1 MLRRL
6 LHRLHLRHSP
16 SEAYAEVMRQNM
28 AAMARGIE
36 QGARE
41 TEGMDWDERVRYVL
55 EHTSPATLAH
65 AEMVARRSFP
75 ALYEDEETQEA

>member
-6 LHRLHLRHSP
+6 LHRLRLSYSP
-16 SEAYAEVMRQNM
+16 SGAYAEVMRQHV
-28 AAMARGIE
+28 AAMARGAE

-55 EHTSPATLAH
+55 EHTDPATLAH
-65 AEMVARRSFP
+65 AEMVARRSFFT
-75 ALYEDEETQEA
+75 LYEDEDED